1 VRRKELE
8 RRASGGVFV
17 WGIGNGLGNGIRDLV
32 NAQPQPRVLFS
43 PIRSAAAE
51 IDRKPAGVLLW
62 LDVLGPNGPQPLP
75 RAAWVTSRSSTAKGA
90 TKAHH
95 YALFCHSADELE
107 PGDFGAIQFA
117 ELRNMATL
125 RPVGFSQVTAV
136 VSRSGEL
143 SGRELEYRVVLS
155 AQLAAPFFGRLA
167 NPVELSSEDSERIDA
182 IAELGDAEL
191 WTNEVDALKA
201 RHRNSL
207 MQCHVALPFFE
218 ATMA

>member
-1 VRRKELE
+1 L
-8 RRASGGVFV
+8 
-17 WGIGNGLGNGIRDLV
+17 GIGNGLGNGIRDLV

-155 AQLAAPFFGRLA
+155 AQLAAPFLEDLRIRWSCHQKTLSGLMPSLNLVMLSFGRTK
-167 NPVELSSEDSERIDA
+167 
-182 IAELGDAEL
+182 
-191 WTNEVDALKA
+191 WT
-201 RHRNSL
+201 R
-207 MQCHVALPFFE
+207 
-218 ATMA
+218 